1 MIDHIEAFSSGGT
14 HGEANFAVACAKCN
28 GRKSNREKIAYLKA
42 NPRRLVRGKY
52 GEPTNWD
59 GLVAVFLTFAR
70 LTPGRLTAG
79 ERRWAEELERYILG
93 QAAG

>member
-42 NPRRLVRGKY
+42 NPRRLVRG
-52 GEPTNWD
+52 
-59 GLVAVFLTFAR
+59 
-70 LTPGRLTAG
+70 
-79 ERRWAEELERYILG
+79 
-93 QAAG
+93 